1 MNHGFSTINENKLHS
16 SLKAYYAIQNQGNT
30 EVFTEGFIYDII
42 AQNGEIIEIQT
53 KNLSKLLNKID
64 DALKK
69 NKKIKVVHPII
80 LQNTIITTDKN
91 GKMIS
96 KRKSPKKGNLYDSLR
111 ELTGIY
117 PILLNKNFTLELVYV
132 NTIEH
137 RVRTEDEVQSEN
149 KRRRHLKNWIK
160 VNKELEE
167 ILYSKSLKNKNDYLD
182 LLPKKLNSVF
192 TFNEVK
198 EGLKNEFKLP
208 LSSQNKANLLLW
220 LLKKMDLIEIKGKKG
235 RAYLY
240 KIKE

>member
-1 MNHGFSTINENKLHS
+1 MTQGFSTINENKLHS
-16 SLKAYYAIQNQGNT
+16 SLKAYYAIQNQGKT
-30 EVFTEGFIYDII
+30 EVFTEGYIYDIV
-42 AQNGEIIEIQT
+42 ADNGEIIEIQT
-53 KNLSKLLNKID
+53 KNLGKLLGKIN
-64 DALKK
+64 DALSN
-69 NKKIKVVHPII
+69 NKKIRVVHPVI
-80 LQNTIITTDKN
+80 LQNTILTTDKN
-91 GKMIS
+91 GKLIS
-96 KRKSPKKGNLYDSLR
+96 KRKSPKKGNIYESLR

-117 PILLNKNFTLELVYV
+117 SILLKDNFTLELVFV

-182 LLPKKLNSVF
+182 LLPKQLNTIF
-192 TFNEVK
+192 TCNEVK

-220 LLKKMDLIEIKGKKG
+220 LLKKMDLIEIKEKKG